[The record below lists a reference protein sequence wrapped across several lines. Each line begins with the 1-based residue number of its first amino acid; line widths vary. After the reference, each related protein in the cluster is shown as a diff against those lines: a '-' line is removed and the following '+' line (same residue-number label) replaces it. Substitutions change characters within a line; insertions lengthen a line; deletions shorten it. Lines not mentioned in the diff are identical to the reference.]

1 MKKKYNLYQ
10 HFFVVFAINE
20 RSETFETFKLGTIQN
35 KILGLHDTIES
46 APNNELSDGEIA
58 QALSS
63 SLESLFGDNYR
74 YKLISL
80 ISWYAM

>member
-1 MKKKYNLYQ
+1 MKKKYDVNQ
-10 HFFVVFAINE
+10 QFFVVFAINK
-20 RSETFETFKLGTIQN
+20 RSETFRLFQLETIKNQT
-35 KILGLHDTIES
+35 LGLHDTIEN

-58 QALSS
+58 KALSS

-80 ISWYAM
+80 VNWYAM